1 MSEDESSSSDIG
13 NKTDVTGNENEEGS
27 SLFATLNKSSH
38 TIETNC
44 GASAG
49 SDKENGVTGTETA
62 VTSDQELSVS
72 AAENMEFGKAP
83 VDVRKDIC
91 LSTVQEPAV
100 TSINELKDPDDQDV
114 MMTSGKNS
122 SQFLRQKTEEDM
134 AELRR
139 INERVN
145 LAKNSVEGSDM
156 TAGERIYFEKSVFA
170 KQNVEAEIYL
180 TEEVSPDSGISSS
193 RLPDGITILSD
204 EASADRDYLSSSLSA
219 ILEGPEQSPD
229 LNLVSITSASDHAPE
244 EQKTDDLVNLEGK
257 VIEEFDFSLT
267 EEQIS
272 ARSRLSTAMSSRV
285 TSGLGPRRVSPAGPI
300 VKGLRESIGGS
311 KRTSNRMEGSSS
323 QSRRTIYSVT
333 TSRANVRRQNEPM
346 ITVPKPTTTI
356 PRARIKKSKYKLSR
370 VKNGPNAPKM
380 KFRWV

>member
-13 NKTDVTGNENEEGS
+13 NKTDVTGNENEEES

-44 GASAG
+44 RASAG

-72 AAENMEFGKAP
+72 PAENMEFGKAP

-91 LSTVQEPAV
+91 FQEPAV

-114 MMTSGKNS
+114 MMTRGKNS

-145 LAKNSVEGSDM
+145 LAKKSVEGSDM

-323 QSRRTIYSVT
+323 QSRRTIYSIT